1 MAQRLARI
9 SLFTLFLFSQILI
22 ASLTSS
28 QVVASVFVL
37 IDVHHDLQEIESLEA
52 VSQEVELQLASQFD
66 AERFGSTE
74 CQLCDQ
80 TQLSDEVYDGLPL
93 QQFGLRTL
101 KTDAPP
107 APRTWAARESAL
119 GVNSGLANLET
130 IVVAPEAEFDVEL
143 EDAIQ
148 FHGRSSRPVWKA
160 TSGFLAARRSSFN
173 EAVCEARFNVER
185 FCSWA
190 DQQIQFAQAQIT
202 NEELE
207 NSSPVE
213 QVADKESSALI
224 KGAETPV
231 VLVPDFDEPLGLKP
245 IATRHIPMFQ
255 IADIEEELEN
265 ELQDQV
271 VGLKSIASV
280 NIPMFFV
287 ADIEAAKVSNSA
299 QANQLSEATVS
310 DELEAADSTTERA
323 EPESSLMSDDEVTK
337 DVFINESGAP
347 RSIEPRQSDRDPYW
361 EYYEDCDRWGVDFA
375 KLIIKAKPNHQNR
388 VSSTKSIA

>member
-287 ADIEAAKVSNSA
+287 ADIEAA
-299 QANQLSEATVS
+299 
-310 DELEAADSTTERA
+310 DSTTERA